1 MAAHMVC
8 RLGPLGDISIAAFN
22 AALGIGRDFAAALAL
37 IEPKQQSIDFFWG
50 IYSIE
55 CVNSGMDVS
64 RVGAFSPV

>member
-37 IEPKQQSIDFFWG
+37 IEPKQQSTDFFWG
-50 IYSIE
+50 IY
-55 CVNSGMDVS
+55 
-64 RVGAFSPV
+64 